1 MPLRLIYLVR
11 PLGRQRLGQICR
23 ALTSTCSHPQLG
35 PRSFSE
41 IEEGEEVTGCTDN
54 RTKAG
59 VAGVRCIECFA
70 TWRVVADRKVGMGAN
85 QTVKQRRDKIS

>member
-1 MPLRLIYLVR
+1 MYLAR

-54 RTKAG
+54 RTKANI
-59 VAGVRCIECFA
+59 AGVGHTECFA
-70 TWRVVADRKVGMGAN
+70 IWRVVADQIVGMGVN